1 MTLREEAT
9 LKVLKVVATLGKA
22 ISTGAIAAVG
32 YYVPGIVGESFSLA
46 HATRLLFFR
55 GKTQKEES
63 EFLLYSKKREKKR
76 NWPSLWENR
85 ARKPY
90 TCVSSESGML
100 LYFVVVVH
108 EQQLHKWLRKVFVG

>member
-63 EFLLYSKKREKKR
+63 EFLLYSKKREKKGIDPVYEKTGPENHTPVFR
-76 NWPSLWENR
+76 VNLGCYCILW
-85 ARKPY
+85 
-90 TCVSSESGML
+90 L
-100 LYFVVVVH
+100 LYTSSSYTSD
-108 EQQLHKWLRKVFVG
+108 

>member
-63 EFLLYSKKREKKR
+63 EFLLYSKKREKKKE
-76 NWPSLWENR
+76 LTQFM
-85 ARKPY
+85 RKPGPK
-90 TCVSSESGML
+90 TIHLCFE
-100 LYFVVVVH
+100 
-108 EQQLHKWLRKVFVG
+108 